1 VNQLLL
7 ALGAMFF
14 QQTFVALGRA
24 LPAVI
29 APAIISDLR
38 IDAAWVGIFFGLTA
52 AASFVAQLGCGSFIV
67 RHGALRMSQISLVML
82 AGGTALAALGTP
94 VALVLSAII
103 TGAGGAISTPAS
115 SHLLSRVSSPRYLP
129 LVFSIKQ
136 TAVPAGMLLAGAFG
150 PLLTEWKDWRF
161 TMLLSAALCAVFVV
175 MLQPLRRI
183 FDDDRDPAR
192 AFRISDFKTTLT
204 AVLATRELR
213 ALSFACL
220 AFNGM
225 QATITAYFVVYLTTI
240 GYTPVAAGFLFSV
253 AVAVAVPGRIV
264 WGWLGSSYVTPRTM
278 MAVLALGMSG
288 SVALLAFC
296 GPSWPTLLVGLV
308 SCALSATALSWH
320 GILLAETAR
329 AAPDGMRGGVTGGV
343 LAFGQVG
350 ALVMPL
356 VYSGLLDW
364 TGSYGIGFVVCGIP
378 ALMVG
383 IQLLPRAQRRHA
395 V

>member
-1 VNQLLL
+1 
-7 ALGAMFF
+7 MFF

-29 APAIISDLR
+29 APAIIADLR
-38 IDAAWVGIFFGLTA
+38 IAAAWVGIFFGLTA
-52 AASFVAQLGCGSFIV
+52 ASSLVAQLGCGSFIV
-67 RHGALRMSQISLVML
+67 RHGALRMSQISLFML

-94 VALVLSAII
+94 AALVLSAII

-115 SHLLSRVSSPRYLP
+115 SHLLSRVASQRYLP

-161 TMLLSAALCAVFVV
+161 TMLLSAALCAVFVL
-175 MLQPLRRI
+175 MLQPLRRM

-192 AFRISDFKTTLT
+192 RFRISDFKSTLT
-204 AVLATRELR
+204 AVLATRGLR
-213 ALSFACL
+213 TLSFACL

-264 WGWLGSSYVTPRTM
+264 WGWLGSSFVSPRTM
-278 MAVLALGMSG
+278 MAVLAFGMAG
-288 SVALLAFC
+288 SVALLALC
-296 GPSWPTLLVGLV
+296 GPSWPTLLVGLIA
-308 SCALSATALSWH
+308 CALSATALSWH

-378 ALMVG
+378 ALFIAV
-383 IQLLPRAQRRHA
+383 QLLPRRAKRHHA
-395 V
+395 LP